1 MYIQRHFLFFTSLI
15 SLRSYWILAFLTP
28 FLHVQAMS
36 SISSSQYF
44 FVSELSQEFLGYL
57 CWPSVMPALLFAH
70 QNGLFYFQNAISEGK
85 PALLG
90 HLGRP
95 ALSLMRAHQDV
106 PWKKYLVLNVQ
117 SSVCLVYISQDV
129 KCTIPCLQK
138 PGPSRF
144 FLLTSPAELLP

>member
-1 MYIQRHFLFFTSLI
+1 MLGLCLYISPGQPILILI
-15 SLRSYWILAFLTP
+15 S
-28 FLHVQAMS
+28 V
-36 SISSSQYF
+36 YF
-44 FVSELSQEFLGYL
+44 FCTSELSQEFLGYL

-106 PWKKYLVLNVQ
+106 P
-117 SSVCLVYISQDV
+117 
-129 KCTIPCLQK
+129 
-138 PGPSRF
+138 
-144 FLLTSPAELLP
+144 